1 MENKTITV
9 NDTDYNVEDL
19 SEQQIVMVNHIVDLE
34 RKLAS
39 ARFNVDQLMVGRE
52 AFVDRLTRSLA
63 EKAEE
68 PEVVNEWYAAYQAT
82 VQTRD

>member
-68 PEVVNEWYAAYQAT
+68 PEVVNE
-82 VQTRD
+82 